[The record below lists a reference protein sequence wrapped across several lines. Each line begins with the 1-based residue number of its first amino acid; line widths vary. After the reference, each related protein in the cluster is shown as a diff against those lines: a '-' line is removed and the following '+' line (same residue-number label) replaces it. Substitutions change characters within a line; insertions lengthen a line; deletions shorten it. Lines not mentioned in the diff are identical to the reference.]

1 VGEPSPTEERNEL
14 PPTQADEPTSDEEE
28 AAPGSTTEPG
38 SATDTTTAGPI
49 EDKKIEQFAD
59 AYLAVQ
65 TIQQKAAAELQSAKD
80 PQAADKVKA
89 TAESDMIAAV
99 ERSGL
104 QVPEFNRI
112 VERMASDTEVRS
124 RVAAKLQER
133 NGNKPPQRSRRNLRR
148 RHRARRIRIRPTW
161 ASRRRRRNRICR
173 PPPLTMKPD
182 LAPPPTSPQPRVRA
196 PMLQPPLQARLRTR
210 RSSSSRMHTSP
221 CRRFS
226 RRPRPSCRPP
236 RIRSRQ
242 TK

>member
-1 VGEPSPTEERNEL
+1 VKASAHGDEKFARGTSAAVAGLRLSTAQLHTEENAMTLRNQLLAALAAATLAAPAAFSQEPQTPPSPQDQDSADVGEPTPSNQQDL
-14 PPTQADEPTSDEEE
+14 PPTTTDEQAVPADEQAAPSDEP
-28 AAPGSTTEPG
+28 AAPGATTEPAPSG
-38 SATDTTTAGPI
+38 ATGATAGPI

-65 TIQQKAAAELQSAKD
+65 TIQQKAAVELQSAKD

-133 NGNKPPQRSRRNLRR
+133 GGSKPG
-148 RHRARRIRIRPTW
+148 A
-161 ASRRRRRNRICR
+161 
-173 PPPLTMKPD
+173 
-182 LAPPPTSPQPRVRA
+182 QPED
-196 PMLQPPLQARLRTR
+196 TGG
-210 RSSSSRMHTSP
+210 
-221 CRRFS
+221 
-226 RRPRPSCRPP
+226 
-236 RIRSRQ
+236 
-242 TK
+242 

>member
-1 VGEPSPTEERNEL
+1 MTLRTQLLAALAGAILAAPAAFSQEPPSPQPSPQDQDTADVGEPSPSETQNEL
-14 PPTQADEPTSDEEE
+14 PPTQADEPTTDEA
-28 AAPGSTTEPG
+28 AAPGGTTEPAP
-38 SATDTTTAGPI
+38 STATDATAGPI

-89 TAESDMIAAV
+89 SAETDMIAAV

-133 NGNKPPQRSRRNLRR
+133 NGKPPQPND
-148 RHRARRIRIRPTW
+148 TGG
-161 ASRRRRRNRICR
+161 
-173 PPPLTMKPD
+173 
-182 LAPPPTSPQPRVRA
+182 
-196 PMLQPPLQARLRTR
+196 
-210 RSSSSRMHTSP
+210 
-221 CRRFS
+221 
-226 RRPRPSCRPP
+226 
-236 RIRSRQ
+236 
-242 TK
+242 